1 MEGAEIDEAARI
13 DRARAA
19 LRRGDQAMAQRIA
32 AEIWLRHEDTAK
44 AACLHHVRS
53 ADTDDVLG
61 ILQIRFVR
69 FVYES
74 TERPRS
80 MDAILYQMAHFAY
93 VDFVRGETR
102 HGSAVEDFPTEAYD
116 ESGYAAILDRDLLER
131 LDGVLSDR
139 ERTALSRWAEGA
151 PDAEVAEELGVT
163 TNNLHQIRFRALA
176 RLRAAGADGEVA
188 T

>member
-1 MEGAEIDEAARI
+1 MAIAVPAPRDTFPLTFGPLRTSPLRRMEGAEIDEAARI

-74 TERPRS
+74 TERPK
-80 MDAILYQMAHFAY
+80 AY
-93 VDFVRGETR
+93 R
-102 HGSAVEDFPTEAYD
+102 
-116 ESGYAAILDRDLLER
+116 
-131 LDGVLSDR
+131 
-139 ERTALSRWAEGA
+139 RTAIRRH
-151 PDAEVAEELGVT
+151 
-163 TNNLHQIRFRALA
+163 LHDL
-176 RLRAAGADGEVA
+176 
-188 T
+188 